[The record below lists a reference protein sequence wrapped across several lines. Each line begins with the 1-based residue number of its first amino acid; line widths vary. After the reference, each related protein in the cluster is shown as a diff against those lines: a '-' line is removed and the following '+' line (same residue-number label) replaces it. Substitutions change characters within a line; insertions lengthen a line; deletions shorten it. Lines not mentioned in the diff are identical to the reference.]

1 MESATEIALRDAYRH
16 RGMVSPEIKAEYEAA
31 TPDEEE
37 GLESFEIWLG
47 RWAQSQLEEATPR
60 ERLACYLEAKGM
72 ADDLEI
78 IWQIAIGA

>member
-1 MESATEIALRDAYRH
+1 MEVMTEKALNDAYRH
-16 RGMVSPEIKAEYEAA
+16 RAMIDPEIKAEYEAA

-37 GLESFEIWLG
+37 GPESFDAWIG
-47 RWAQSQLEEATPR
+47 RWAQAQLEAATPR

-72 ADDLEI
+72 GDDLEI